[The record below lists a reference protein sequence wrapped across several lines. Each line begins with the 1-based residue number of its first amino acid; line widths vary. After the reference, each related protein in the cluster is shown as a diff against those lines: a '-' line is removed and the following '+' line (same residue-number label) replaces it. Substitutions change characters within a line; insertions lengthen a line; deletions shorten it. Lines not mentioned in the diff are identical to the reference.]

1 MARSRTSGRWL
12 QEHVNDP
19 YVRQAQKEGFR
30 SRSAY
35 KLLQL
40 NERDRLLR
48 PGMRVVD
55 LGSAPGGWSQVAGKI
70 IGEQGRVIA
79 TDILPMESLRN
90 VEFVQGDFTQEAVF
104 DEILRRLAAQPADL
118 VLCDMA
124 PNISGVASA
133 DQAGS
138 IHLAELALDL
148 AQRVLRPGGD
158 FVVKVFQGEGSDAY
172 LKQVKAAFERCMVRK
187 PPASRARSREVYAVA
202 RGLRAGLR
210 ETGSRG

>member
-19 YVRQAQKEGFR
+19 YVKQAQKEGYR

-35 KLLQL
+35 KLIQL

-55 LGSAPGGWSQVAGKI
+55 LGSAPGGWSQVAGRI
-70 IGEQGRVIA
+70 LGEKGRVIA
-79 TDILPMESLRN
+79 TDILPMEALRN
-90 VEFVQGDFTQEAVF
+90 VDFVQGDFTEQTVF
-104 DEILRRLAAQPADL
+104 EEILQRLSSQPADL

-124 PNISGVASA
+124 PNISGVDSA

-148 AQRVLRPGGD
+148 AQRVLEPGGD
-158 FVVKVFQGEGSDAY
+158 FVVKVFQGAGSDAY
-172 LKQVKAAFERCMVRK
+172 LKQLKAAFERCMIRK
-187 PPASRARSREVYAVA
+187 PAASRARSREVYVVA
-202 RGLRAGLR
+202 RGLKVGVRR
-210 ETGSRG
+210 